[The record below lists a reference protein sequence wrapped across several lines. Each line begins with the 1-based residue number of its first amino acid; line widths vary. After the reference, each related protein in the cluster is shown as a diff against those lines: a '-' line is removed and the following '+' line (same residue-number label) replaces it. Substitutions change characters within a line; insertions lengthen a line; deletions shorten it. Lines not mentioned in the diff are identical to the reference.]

1 MLAWASLFVVV
12 LVVLVVLA
20 VFVVLVVLFALVV
33 FSLQS
38 QANLVFQIALFA
50 TSFIAKFPRGS
61 FC

>member
-12 LVVLVVLA
+12 FVVLVVLA

-38 QANLVFQIALFA
+38 QANLLFQIALVCNVVHCQVS
-50 TSFIAKFPRGS
+50 TG
-61 FC
+61 